1 MFLSN
6 MDIGILS
13 VGTVLAFIYSVL
25 LLISGKYDYL
35 IEPLDSKTFKL
46 KEVYIVG
53 FAIMNIIRYQYKSK
67 GDIKRRKD
75 LAVIYEKKYAEYYL
89 QVCWAQR
96 VSIAYLLIICGF
108 AFMALTGEKAVIL
121 IFILFAGA
129 AFIRCGDSAERIINE
144 RSEELLRDFPNAI
157 SKLALLT
164 NAGMILRDAW
174 EKTADT
180 GNGPL
185 YDEMKKVIVDISN
198 GSTEVE
204 AYTEFGNRC
213 MIPEVKKFSS
223 TVVQGITKGNRE
235 LVLMLR
241 RQSSEVWENR
251 KHQTKQL
258 GAKASSKLL
267 LPICITFIGILI
279 MIIVPIFANLGV

>member
-1 MFLSN
+1 MFLDN
-6 MDIGILS
+6 VDIGMLAAGS
-13 VGTVLAFIYSVL
+13 VLALVYVIL
-25 LLISGKYDYL
+25 LMVSGKYDYL
-35 IEPLDSKTFKL
+35 TEPLEPEKFRL
-46 KEVYIVG
+46 REVYSVG
-53 FAIMNIIRYQYKSK
+53 FLLMHLCKYQYNSK
-67 GDIKRRKD
+67 GDVKRRKD
-75 LAVIYEKKYAEYYL
+75 LAVIYGAKYAEYYL

-96 VSIAYLLIICGF
+96 VSITYLLVLCGF
-108 AFMALTGEKAVIL
+108 VFQALTGETATMVIFL
-121 IFILFAGA
+121 MFGAA
-129 AFIRCGDSAERIINE
+129 AFIRCGESAKRMIDE
-144 RSEELLRDFPNAI
+144 RSEELLKDFPNAI

-180 GNGPL
+180 GTGPL
-185 YDEMKKVIVDISN
+185 YDEMKKVIVDIAN
-198 GSTEVE
+198 GVTEME

-213 MIPEVKKFSS
+213 MIPEIKKFTS
-223 TVVQGITKGNRE
+223 TVTQGIMKGNRE

-241 RQSSEVWENR
+241 RQSSEVWESR

-267 LPICITFIGILI
+267 IPICITFIGILI